1 MNTSTFI
8 QSLVNNAGK
17 ELRFSLP
24 DQTII
29 SGDLHIT
36 EIQHHS
42 VDSVDCGGNEHSY
55 DETVIQ
61 LWVNE
66 RSRKEAEW
74 TTNKALKII
83 DVVGEKKSYKNEAEL
98 FIEFGDSA
106 HPTVRYSI
114 HNFDEGDE
122 RITVALA
129 VKPTVCKPSLNKS
142 EKVGACC

>member
-8 QSLVNNAGK
+8 NSLVQNTGK
-17 ELRFSLP
+17 ELQFSLP
-24 DQTII
+24 DNLII

-42 VDSVDCGGNEHSY
+42 VDSVDCGGNQHSY

-66 RSRKEAEW
+66 RSQKTAEW

-83 DVVGEKKSYKNEAEL
+83 GLVGEKQQYRDEAEL

-106 HPTVRYSI
+106 HPTIRYSVS
-114 HNFDEGDE
+114 NMDENAE
-122 RITVALA
+122 RLIVGLS
-129 VKPTVCKPSLNKS
+129 VKPTVCKPGLNRNK
-142 EKVGACC
+142 KVGACC